1 MSITLTL
8 TEKEFIDFFN
18 TSSFKK
24 NIFNPTLISVIFI
37 FRQFVNKM
45 KFER

>member
-24 NIFNPTLISVIFI
+24 NIFNYNGTLK
-37 FRQFVNKM
+37 NKI
-45 KFER
+45 